1 LNHLPRSHAK
11 TFEKKQSLHFEKKI
25 SLQKR
30 EEKCTKIRVV
40 MKIGAQ

>member
-1 LNHLPRSHAK
+1 MQKPLK
-11 TFEKKQSLHFEKKI
+11 KKQSLHFEKKKI

>member
-1 LNHLPRSHAK
+1 MQKPL
-11 TFEKKQSLHFEKKI
+11 KKKSLHLKKI

-30 EEKCTKIRVV
+30 EKKKCTKIRVV

>member
-11 TFEKKQSLHFEKKI
+11 TFEKKITAFEKI
-25 SLQKR
+25 FTSKR
-30 EEKCTKIRVV
+30 EKKKCTKIRVV

>member
-11 TFEKKQSLHFEKKI
+11 TFEKQITAFEKNFT
-25 SLQKR
+25 SKR
-30 EEKCTKIRVV
+30 EEKCKKIRVV